1 MTLTSSGLTLLLRA
15 DQNALRQGELG
26 RNFSAAQRAK
36 NPERRASSHQLR
48 GRSRLPA
55 RRCECGPRARWRS
68 LGSRRPQGAMS
79 RILVVEDEARIA
91 SFLHRALTSCG
102 FEVVCAPNG
111 QAALEACER
120 EPYDLVLLDLLLPG
134 LDGFSFLERVYE
146 LRPEQ
151 EVLVLSALSD
161 VEAKVRGL

>member
-1 MTLTSSGLTLLLRA
+1 
-15 DQNALRQGELG
+15 
-26 RNFSAAQRAK
+26 
-36 NPERRASSHQLR
+36 
-48 GRSRLPA
+48 
-55 RRCECGPRARWRS
+55 
-68 LGSRRPQGAMS
+68 MS

-134 LDGFSFLERVYE
+134 LDGTPRSLASLKGHV
-146 LRPEQ
+146 
-151 EVLVLSALSD
+151 VLLYFWATW
-161 VEAKVRGL
+161 